1 MEDSR
6 VAKAKTSFVC
16 GECGY
21 ESPRWYGR
29 CPQCGNWNC
38 MSEVEAAPERVE
50 PRRNR
55 HAGGSEAQAYPIG
68 DIPEEAASRL
78 SSGIGELDRVL
89 GGGVVEGAV
98 MLVGGDPGIG
108 KSTLLTQASANMARA
123 GVPVLYA
130 SGEESARQIKLRAR
144 RLGAEAAQFYV
155 LAENDME
162 AVLRAA
168 QQLGVRMLVID
179 SIQTMLLPGIASTP
193 GSVTQVRETATALIR
208 YAKQSGCGAF
218 LVGHVTKEG
227 SLAGPRVLEHMV
239 DVVLYFEGDRQHQ
252 YRMLRAVKNRYG
264 SSNELGMFEM
274 TGDGMREVTNASETL
289 LSERAQDA
297 SGSVVMCAME
307 GTRPMLTD
315 VQALVTTTVFGNPR
329 RMASGV
335 DQGRLA
341 LLLAV
346 LEKRAGFKL
355 YDQDVY
361 INIAGGMT
369 LTEPAADLAL
379 VLSVAS
385 SRWNVSPGA
394 DFAAMGEVGL
404 AGEVRA
410 IAHAQR
416 RVDECARLGFRRIAL
431 PHANLRQIKAP
442 KGAQLFGVSTVLE
455 AVALL
460 KGRKTDIREGD

>member
-1 MEDSR
+1 M
-6 VAKAKTSFVC
+6 AKVKTSFVC

-21 ESPRWYGR
+21 ESARWYGK
-29 CPQCGNWNC
+29 CPQCGSWNA
-38 MSEVEAAPERVE
+38 MSEVEIAPRQEE
-50 PRRNR
+50 AKRNR
-55 HAGGSEAQAYPIG
+55 HAGDGAAQAYLIG
-68 DIPEEAASRL
+68 DIPEEAAQRL

-89 GGGVVEGAV
+89 GGGAVEGAV

-123 GVPVLYA
+123 GIPVLYA

-144 RLGAEAAQFYV
+144 RLGAEAAGFYV

-162 AVLRAA
+162 AVLHAA
-168 QQLGVRMLVID
+168 QKLGARMLVID

-193 GSVTQVRETATALIR
+193 GSVTQVREPATAPIR
-208 YAKQSGCGAF
+208 YAKQNGCGAF

-274 TGDGMREVTNASETL
+274 AGDGMREVKNASEML
-289 LSERAQDA
+289 LSERAADA

-346 LEKRAGFKL
+346 LEKRAGFRL

-379 VLSVAS
+379 VLAVAS
-385 SRWNVSPGA
+385 SRWNVSPGT

-416 RVDECARLGFRRIAL
+416 RVDECVRLGFRRIVL
-431 PHANLRQIKAP
+431 PRANLRQIQAP
-442 KGAQLFGVSTVLE
+442 EGAQIVGVSTVLE
-455 AVALL
+455 ATALL
-460 KGRKTDIREGD
+460 KRTNRANAQEGE